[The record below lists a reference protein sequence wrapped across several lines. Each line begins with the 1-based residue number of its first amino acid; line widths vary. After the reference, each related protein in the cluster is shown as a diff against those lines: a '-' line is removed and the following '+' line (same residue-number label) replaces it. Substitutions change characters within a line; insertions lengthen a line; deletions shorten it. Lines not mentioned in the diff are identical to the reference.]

1 MTDCSP
7 RPVLLLFLSLALVVS
22 AGCLG
27 FVGQED
33 LPDGET
39 VSESLRSIDAV
50 EANATMEVVIENEST
65 AFTMD
70 FVERAGTGEF
80 RATMRPESS
89 DDRLLLVSNGTVAWV
104 HNRSSDVVTE
114 LRLHD
119 QSAQWNQSVETIST
133 MFDSLK
139 ASSSDEDVSISTLP
153 SVPGGGGGAVGAA
166 GAASMPAAGNVSLTY
181 EGTETLANREAHV
194 VDLTPATN
202 ESLIENGSIWY
213 DTQRYYPIRA
223 NYDMVV
229 AGQSVSVTLAYENI
243 TYDPDVA
250 DDVFTYEPP
259 ENATIE
265 TSQSIATAQTRA
277 GLVGET
283 ELSVPD
289 PDLPSGYQ
297 FARGTTT
304 TVDGDRALTMQYAT
318 RTDALAISKGPPTD
332 DEGQADGETID
343 VASNEATYVTDGE
356 QASVTWRC
364 DGSEYTVSGSL
375 SKSQLRSVAA
385 SIACE

>member
-1 MTDCSP
+1 MTYRSP
-7 RPVLLLFLSLALVVS
+7 RPALLLFVSLALVAS

-27 FVGQED
+27 VASQED

-39 VSESLRSIDAV
+39 VSESLRSVDAV
-50 EANATMEVVIENEST
+50 AANATMEMVIENEST

-80 RATMRPESS
+80 RATMRPESTG
-89 DDRLLLVSNGTVAWV
+89 DRLLLVSNGTAAWV
-104 HNRSSDVVTE
+104 HNQSSDVVTE

-119 QSAQWNQSVETIST
+119 QSAQWNQSVETISA

-139 ASSSDEDVSISTLP
+139 ASSSDDAVSISTLP

-181 EGTETLANREAHV
+181 EGTETVADREAHV
-194 VDLTPATN
+194 VALTPATN

-213 DTQRYYPIRA
+213 DTERYYPIRA
-223 NYDMVV
+223 NYDMAV
-229 AGQSVSVTLAYENI
+229 AGQDVSVTLTYENV

-250 DDVFTYEPP
+250 DEAFTYEPP

-265 TSQSIATAQTRA
+265 SSQSIATAQTRA
-277 GLVGET
+277 ALVGET
-283 ELSVPD
+283 GLSVPD
-289 PDLPSGYQ
+289 PDLPSGYR
-297 FARGTTT
+297 FAQGTTT

-332 DEGQADGETID
+332 DGSLAEGETVA
-343 VASNEATYVTDGE
+343 VASNEGTYVADGE
-356 QASVTWRC
+356 QASLTWRC
-364 DGSEYTVSGSL
+364 DGFEYSVSGSL
-375 SKSQLRSVAA
+375 SKSGLRSVAA